1 MNKYTITRSEII
13 KKEEKKDK
21 KPKSRYRNMRQ
32 RRINLASRTLK
43 ISIYL
48 YIRKSNVVTTGKTI
62 LDARPYKLK
71 VCAFNHHVI
80 LLNKSGKKK
89 GRNKDIELR
98 NRKCAKYIHSKIVPL
113 NK

>member
-80 LLNKSGKKK
+80 LLNKSEKKK
-89 GRNKDIELR
+89 
-98 NRKCAKYIHSKIVPL
+98 RKKQRHRTK
-113 NK
+113 K